1 MVVLDILNSR
11 VVEASPR
18 QDTQGQGRCGEVQLA
33 ISEAKVTA
41 ASQLESFLN
50 DFKGISQLL
59 TLCQDTPGSPFRRIS
74 GASQARSSAARR
86 RAATAPG

>member
-18 QDTQGQGRCGEVQLA
+18 QDTQGQGRRGEVQLA

-41 ASQLESFLN
+41 AVS
-50 DFKGISQLL
+50 
-59 TLCQDTPGSPFRRIS
+59 
-74 GASQARSSAARR
+74 
-86 RAATAPG
+86 